1 MKRDVSRIFTVPE
14 EREGEADQAEDF
26 TVTSETGSMEHGGFS
41 LCDNGVTIQESSKC
55 STPIKDVH
63 FNKLLHGE
71 ALSICSKS
79 NGDEVKMQTVTA
91 NNKCDL
97 TVQGKVQDT
106 KSSETHQ
113 TEKSIKKKFKASNFL
128 VNYCEN
134 RVHSLSLNDL
144 QQNPQISCNRIPIK
158 YYGFGLPRLT
168 QDMVDDCNEYSSM
181 KDFPTSKNFY
191 NTISDPMHPVFR
203 CDGLP
208 ISRSLYNEK
217 LAHHYQLLDMERSD
231 ESSPGGGMSRNSF
244 NNLVSSAAVRYDTKP
259 ENYDTLS
266 STELKLDQNV
276 DKSNTDNAELCTVKE
291 EPVDQQQTTSSKQE
305 VYRRSLSLPLKTIIT
320 NDYENGDMRERSTSY
335 TAGVLESATVKTR
348 IVGLPI
354 TPLMSKL
361 SSLAIEEKT
370 SGFCSRDTTPG
381 EFRDLN
387 FPGTSDISNV
397 LEFTRRKVTS
407 RKREPELE
415 REDSS
420 ECAETPRTAVL
431 YLCGQQSMSLFLLLE
446 EGLGQDPDLIH
457 RLVRNKF
464 SDFSS
469 KFWSYVYTLVQPL
482 TFLLLPVKVKVKLPL
497 CVDEGMQ
504 V

>member
-14 EREGEADQAEDF
+14 EREGEVDQAEDC
-26 TVTSETGSMEHGGFS
+26 TVTSETGSMEHGRVS
-41 LCDNGVTIQESSKC
+41 LCDNGVIIQASSPC
-55 STPIKDVH
+55 STPMKDL
-63 FNKLLHGE
+63 NKLLHGK

-91 NNKCDL
+91 NDKCDL

-106 KSSETHQ
+106 ISSQNHQ
-113 TEKSIKKKFKASNFL
+113 TEKSIKKKFKASHFL
-128 VNYCEN
+128 VNYGGN

-158 YYGFGLPRLT
+158 CYGFGLPRLT
-168 QDMVDDCNEYSSM
+168 QDMVDDSNECSST
-181 KDFPTSKNFY
+181 KDFPTGKNFY
-191 NTISDPMHPVFR
+191 NTISDPLHPVFR

-217 LAHHYQLLDMERSD
+217 LAHHYQLLEMERSD

-244 NNLVSSAAVRYDTKP
+244 NNLVSSAAVTYDTKP
-259 ENYDTLS
+259 DYDTIS
-266 STELKLDQNV
+266 STVLKPEQNA
-276 DKSNTDNAELCTVKE
+276 KSNTDNAELCSIKE
-291 EPVDQQQTTSSKQE
+291 EPVDRQQTTSSKQE
-305 VYRRSLSLPLKTIIT
+305 AYRRSLSLPLKTIIT

-335 TAGVLESATVKTR
+335 TAGVLESPRVKTR

-370 SGFCSRDTTPG
+370 SGFCSHDTTPS
-381 EFRDLN
+381 EFQDLN
-387 FPGTSDISNV
+387 FPGTSDVNSV
-397 LEFTRRKVTS
+397 LEFTRQKVTS

-415 REDSS
+415 QEDSS
-420 ECAETPRTAVL
+420 ECAEAPRSAVL

-457 RLVRNKF
+457 CLVSMTNF
-464 SDFSS
+464 
-469 KFWSYVYTLVQPL
+469 L
-482 TFLLLPVKVKVKLPL
+482 TFHQNFGVV
-497 CVDEGMQ
+497 CTH
-504 V
+504 

>member
-26 TVTSETGSMEHGGFS
+26 NVTSENGSMEHGGVS
-41 LCDNGVTIQESSKC
+41 VSDNDVIIEASSKC

-63 FNKLLHGE
+63 LNKLLHGK
-71 ALSICSKS
+71 ALSICSKT

-91 NNKCDL
+91 NNKLDL
-97 TVQGKVQDT
+97 TVPGKVQDIL
-106 KSSETHQ
+106 SSETHQ
-113 TEKSIKKKFKASNFL
+113 TEKSKKKKSKASNFIL
-128 VNYCEN
+128 NYCEN
-134 RVHSLSLNDL
+134 GVHSLSLNDL
-144 QQNPQISCNRIPIK
+144 HQSPQISSNRIPMK
-158 YYGFGLPRLT
+158 CYGFGLPRLT
-168 QDMVDDCNEYSSM
+168 QEMMDDSNEYSPI
-181 KDFPTSKNFY
+181 KNFPPGKNFY
-191 NTISDPMHPVFR
+191 NTISDPLHPVFR
-203 CDGLP
+203 YDGLP

-244 NNLVSSAAVRYDTKP
+244 TNLVSSAAVKYDTKP
-259 ENYDTLS
+259 EDYDTLS
-266 STELKLDQNV
+266 STGLKLEQND
-276 DKSNTDNAELCTVKE
+276 DKSITENAELCSNKE
-291 EPVDQQQTTSSKQE
+291 EPVDRQQITSFKQE

-348 IVGLPI
+348 IVGIPV

-381 EFRDLN
+381 ELRDVS
-387 FPGTSDISNV
+387 FPGTNDTSSV
-397 LEFTRRKVTS
+397 LEFTRRKVIS
-407 RKREPELE
+407 RKREAELE
-415 REDSS
+415 QEDSS
-420 ECAETPRTAVL
+420 ECAEAPRSAVL

-457 RLVRNKF
+457 CLV
-464 SDFSS
+464 STTDF
-469 KFWSYVYTLVQPL
+469 L
-482 TFLLLPVKVKVKLPL
+482 TFHQNFGVLE
-497 CVDEGMQ
+497 CTH
-504 V
+504 

>member
-26 TVTSETGSMEHGGFS
+26 TVTSETGSMEHGGVS
-41 LCDNGVTIQESSKC
+41 LSDNDVVIQESSTC
-55 STPIKDVH
+55 STPMKDVH
-63 FNKLLHGE
+63 LNKLLHGK

-97 TVQGKVQDT
+97 TVQGKVQDNI
-106 KSSETHQ
+106 SSETHQ

-128 VNYCEN
+128 VNCCEN

-144 QQNPQISCNRIPIK
+144 QQNHQISCNRIPIK

-168 QDMVDDCNEYSSM
+168 QDMVDDSNEYSSV
-181 KDFPTSKNFY
+181 KDFPTGKNFY
-191 NTISDPMHPVFR
+191 NTISDPLHPVFR
-203 CDGLP
+203 YDGLP

-217 LAHHYQLLDMERSD
+217 LAQHYQLLEMERSD

-259 ENYDTLS
+259 EDYDTLS
-266 STELKLDQNV
+266 STGLKLEQNV
-276 DKSNTDNAELCTVKE
+276 DKSNTDNAELCSIKE
-291 EPVDQQQTTSSKQE
+291 EPVNQQQTSSKQE

-320 NDYENGDMRERSTSY
+320 NDYENGDMRKRSTSY
-335 TAGVLESATVKTR
+335 TTGVLESPTVKTT

-387 FPGTSDISNV
+387 FPGTSDISSV

-415 REDSS
+415 QEDSS
-420 ECAETPRTAVL
+420 ECAEAPRSAML

-457 RLVRNKF
+457 CLV
-464 SDFSS
+464 SMTDF
-469 KFWSYVYTLVQPL
+469 L
-482 TFLLLPVKVKVKLPL
+482 TFHQNFGVI
-497 CVDEGMQ
+497 CTH
-504 V
+504 

>member
-26 TVTSETGSMEHGGFS
+26 TVTSETGSIEHGGVS
-41 LCDNGVTIQESSKC
+41 LCDNGVEIQESSTC
-55 STPIKDVH
+55 STPMKDVH
-63 FNKLLHGE
+63 LNKLLHGK

-79 NGDEVKMQTVTA
+79 SGDEVKMQTVAA

-97 TVQGKVQDT
+97 TVQGKVQDNV
-106 KSSETHQ
+106 SSETHQ

-128 VNYCEN
+128 VNYGEN

-144 QQNPQISCNRIPIK
+144 QQNHQISCNRIPIK

-168 QDMVDDCNEYSSM
+168 QDMVDESNEYSSV
-181 KDFPTSKNFY
+181 KDFPTGKNFY
-191 NTISDPMHPVFR
+191 NTISDPLHPVFR
-203 CDGLP
+203 YDGLP

-217 LAHHYQLLDMERSD
+217 LAHHYQLLEMERSD

-259 ENYDTLS
+259 EDCDTLS
-266 STELKLDQNV
+266 STGFKLEQNV
-276 DKSNTDNAELCTVKE
+276 DKSNTDNAELCSIKE
-291 EPVDQQQTTSSKQE
+291 EPLNQQQMTSSKQE

-335 TAGVLESATVKTR
+335 TAGVLESPAGKTR

-387 FPGTSDISNV
+387 FPGTSDISSV
-397 LEFTRRKVTS
+397 LECTRRKVTS

-415 REDSS
+415 QEDSS
-420 ECAETPRTAVL
+420 ECAEAPRSAML

-457 RLVRNKF
+457 CLVSMTNF
-464 SDFSS
+464 F
-469 KFWSYVYTLVQPL
+469 
-482 TFLLLPVKVKVKLPL
+482 TFHQNFGVV
-497 CVDEGMQ
+497 CTH
-504 V
+504 

>member
-26 TVTSETGSMEHGGFS
+26 TVTNETGSMEHGGAS
-41 LCDNGVTIQESSKC
+41 LCDNDVIIQESSTC
-55 STPIKDVH
+55 STPMKDVH
-63 FNKLLHGE
+63 INKLLHGK
-71 ALSICSKS
+71 ALSICSNL

-91 NNKCDL
+91 NNKGDL
-97 TVQGKVQDT
+97 TMQGKVEGAV
-106 KSSETHQ
+106 SSETHQ
-113 TEKSIKKKFKASNFL
+113 TERSVKKKFKTSNFL

-144 QQNPQISCNRIPIK
+144 KQNPQISCNRIPIK
-158 YYGFGLPRLT
+158 CYGFGLPRLT
-168 QDMVDDCNEYSSM
+168 QDMMDDSNECSSM
-181 KDFPTSKNFY
+181 KDFPTGKNFY
-191 NTISDPMHPVFR
+191 NTISDPLHPVFR
-203 CDGLP
+203 YDGLP

-217 LAHHYQLLDMERSD
+217 LANHYQLLEMERSD

-244 NNLVSSAAVRYDTKP
+244 NNLVSSASVRYDTNP
-259 ENYDTLS
+259 EDYDTLS
-266 STELKLDQNV
+266 STELKPEQNV
-276 DKSNTDNAELCTVKE
+276 DKSNTDNAELCSIKE
-291 EPVDQQQTTSSKQE
+291 EPVDRQQTTSSKQE

-335 TAGVLESATVKTR
+335 TAGVLESPTVKTR
-348 IVGLPI
+348 IVELPI

-387 FPGTSDISNV
+387 FPGTSDTSSV
-397 LEFTRRKVTS
+397 LEFTRRKVSS

-415 REDSS
+415 QEDSG
-420 ECAETPRTAVL
+420 ECAEAPRSAVL

-457 RLVRNKF
+457 CLVSMTN
-464 SDFSS
+464 
-469 KFWSYVYTLVQPL
+469 
-482 TFLLLPVKVKVKLPL
+482 FLAFHQNSGAL
-497 CVDEGMQ
+497 CTH
-504 V
+504 